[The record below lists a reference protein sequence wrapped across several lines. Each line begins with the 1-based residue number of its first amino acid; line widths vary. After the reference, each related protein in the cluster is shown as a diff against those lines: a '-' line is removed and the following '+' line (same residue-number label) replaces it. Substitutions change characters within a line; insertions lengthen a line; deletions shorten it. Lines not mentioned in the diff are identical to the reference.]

1 MNDFVIAGPRHA
13 LLPQLSLLRRI
24 YLPRTADAAAFAM
37 STYGIPLIVL
47 ATTRSATLT
56 GIAFALEWV
65 PRLAAFSL
73 AGQVVD
79 RHGTKR
85 VFRIASVLRALVV
98 VAAAFIL
105 PSQAGGTGATVTVM
119 ALAAITGVVT
129 EFSYIA
135 AETAGAT
142 ASKDAGDRA
151 HRVQSVLLGIDQTAT
166 LAGPAL
172 AGFLLH
178 WVGVTGTLLTMA
190 GCSLLGALLAPWH
203 REARLV
209 PPPAP
214 ALAGLR
220 TGWKTLVSLPALAWL
235 ITGLTVSNIAT
246 GFLQAAAPI
255 IVVQHLG
262 QSSAAVGVIWSAAA
276 AASLLA
282 VALCRVIIDRLGLW
296 PAGAASAA
304 VAALA
309 GLAVSLAGDYTHFL
323 ILTAVLMAGEGG
335 MTVVLRTL
343 RSHLIPE
350 PVFGATL
357 AVTILVMLLPFPLA
371 GILVALTPAAVLG
384 HVLTACA
391 CLQAVGLTAA
401 FWRLRR
407 EPAMRVRRTAHTA
420 PPTGAPQPQ

>member
-1 MNDFVIAGPRHA
+1 MTDFVIAGPRHA
-13 LLPQLSLLRRI
+13 LPPQLSLLRRI
-24 YLPRTADAAAFAM
+24 YLPRTADAGAFAM

-47 ATTRSATLT
+47 ATTQSATLT
-56 GIAFALEWV
+56 GIAFALEWL

-105 PSQAGGTGATVTVM
+105 PTQAGGTGATITVM

-166 LAGPAL
+166 LAGPAF

-178 WVGVTGTLLTMA
+178 AVGVTGTLLTMA
-190 GCSLLGALLAPWH
+190 ACSLLGALLAPWH
-203 REARLV
+203 RESRLV

-220 TGWKTLVSLPALAWL
+220 TGWKTLVSIPALAWL
-235 ITGLTVSNIAT
+235 ITGLTVSNMAT
-246 GFLQAAAPI
+246 GVLQAAAPV

-262 QSSAAVGVIWSAAA
+262 QSSAAVGLIWSAAA

-282 VALCRVIIDRLGLW
+282 VALCRFAIDLLGGGFKSMVEFTAPVFWLFFLLT
-296 PAGAASAA
+296 GI
-304 VAALA
+304 
-309 GLAVSLAGDYTHFL
+309 SLF
-323 ILTAVLMAGEGG
+323 
-335 MTVVLRTL
+335 VLR
-343 RSHLIPE
+343 
-350 PVFGATL
+350 
-357 AVTILVMLLPFPLA
+357 
-371 GILVALTPAAVLG
+371 
-384 HVLTACA
+384 
-391 CLQAVGLTAA
+391 
-401 FWRLRR
+401 RR
-407 EPAMRVRRTAHTA
+407 EPNVPRPFKVPLYPVLPLLFCASCAYMLWSSLSYVYSQQLGGLNAAWIGVAVLAIGVVLLLLLRSKSDR
-420 PPTGAPQPQ
+420 

>member
-1 MNDFVIAGPRHA
+1 MTTDLLIAGPRHA

-24 YLPRTADAAAFAM
+24 YLPRTADASAFAM
-37 STYGIPLIVL
+37 TTYGIPLIVL
-47 ATTRSATLT
+47 ATTNSAALT
-56 GIAFALEWV
+56 GLAFALEWI

-73 AGQVVD
+73 AGAMVD

-85 VFRIASVLRALVV
+85 VFRIASVLRALAVL
-98 VAAAFIL
+98 AAAVIL
-105 PSQAGGTGATVTVM
+105 PTQAGGLGATITVM
-119 ALAAITGVVT
+119 ALAAVTGVAT

-142 ASKDAGDRA
+142 ASKDAGEQA

-178 WVGVTGTLLTMA
+178 WVGATGTLITIA
-190 GCSLLGALLAPWH
+190 ACSLLGAALAPWH
-203 REARLV
+203 REPRLV
-209 PPPAP
+209 PANAS
-214 ALAGLR
+214 ALTGLR
-220 TGWKTLVSLPALAWL
+220 IGWKTLVSLPALAWL
-235 ITGLTVSNIAT
+235 IAGLTVSNVAT
-246 GFLQAAAPI
+246 GMLQAAAPI
-255 IVVQHLG
+255 IVVQNLG
-262 QSSAAVGVIWSAAA
+262 HSSAAVGGVWSAAA

-282 VALCRVIIDRLGLW
+282 VACCRFAIDRVGLW
-296 PAGAASAA
+296 PTGAASAL

-309 GLAVSLAGDYTHFL
+309 GFAVSQAGTYTHFL
-323 ILTAVLMAGEGG
+323 VLTAVLMAGEGG

-350 PVFGATL
+350 QVFGATL
-357 AVTILVMLLPFPLA
+357 SITILIMLLPFPLA
-371 GILVALTPAAVLG
+371 GVLVALTPASALG

-391 CLQAVGLTAA
+391 VLQAIGLISA

-407 EPAMRVRRTAHTA
+407 EPAMRDHR
-420 PPTGAPQPQ
+420 QPSG

>member
-1 MNDFVIAGPRHA
+1 M
-13 LLPQLSLLRRI
+13 
-24 YLPRTADAAAFAM
+24 
-37 STYGIPLIVL
+37 
-47 ATTRSATLT
+47 
-56 GIAFALEWV
+56 

-105 PSQAGGTGATVTVM
+105 PTQASGMGATITVM

-178 WVGVTGTLLTMA
+178 WTGVTGTLLTMA
-190 GCSLLGALLAPWH
+190 ACSLLGALLAPWH
-203 REARLV
+203 REPRLV
-209 PPPAP
+209 PPAAP

-235 ITGLTVSNIAT
+235 ITGLTVSNLAT
-246 GFLQAAAPI
+246 GFLQAAAPV

-282 VALCRVIIDRLGLW
+282 VAACRFAIDRLGLW

-309 GLAVSLAGDYTHFL
+309 GLAVSQAGDYTHFL
-323 ILTAVLMAGEGG
+323 VLIAVLMAGEGG

-371 GILVALTPAAVLG
+371 GILVALTPAAAIG

-391 CLQAVGLTAA
+391 VLQAAGLTAA

-407 EPAMRVRRTAHTA
+407 EPAMRATRTA
-420 PPTGAPQPQ
+420 PPSGAPQPQ

>member
-1 MNDFVIAGPRHA
+1 MTDFVIAGPRHA
-13 LLPQLSLLRRI
+13 LPPQLSLLRRI
-24 YLPRTADAAAFAM
+24 YLPRTADGAAYAM

-47 ATTRSATLT
+47 ATTQSATLT

-73 AGQVVD
+73 AGQIVD
-79 RHGTKR
+79 RQGTKR
-85 VFRIASVLRALVV
+85 VFRIASVLRALLV
-98 VAAAFIL
+98 VAAAFVL
-105 PSQAGGTGATVTVM
+105 PTQAGGAGATITVM
-119 ALAAITGVVT
+119 ALAAVTGVVS

-142 ASKDAGDRA
+142 VSKDAGDHA

-178 WVGVTGTLLTMA
+178 WAGVTATLLTMA
-190 GCSLLGALLAPWH
+190 ACSLLGALLAPWH
-203 REARLV
+203 RESRLV
-209 PPPAP
+209 PPAAS
-214 ALAGLR
+214 ALAGIR
-220 TGWKTLVSLPALAWL
+220 TGWKTLFAIPALAWL
-235 ITGLTVSNIAT
+235 VTGLTVSNLAT
-246 GFLQAAAPI
+246 GVLQAAAPV
-255 IVVQHLG
+255 IVVQTLG

-276 AASLLA
+276 ATSLLA
-282 VALCRVIIDRLGLW
+282 VALCRVAIDRFGLW

-309 GLAVSLAGDYTHFL
+309 GLAVSQAGHYSTFL
-323 ILTAVLMAGEGG
+323 VLTAVLMAAEGG

-343 RSHLIPE
+343 RSRLIPE
-350 PVFGATL
+350 SVFGATL

-371 GILVALTPAAVLG
+371 GLVVALTPATALG
-384 HVLTACA
+384 HVLTVCA
-391 CLQAVGLTAA
+391 ALQAAGLTCA

-407 EPAMRVRRTAHTA
+407 EPAMHTRTTSPTTPPGAA
-420 PPTGAPQPQ
+420 PSP